1 MDAFLRTRLS
11 DLVSRGGHCCLL
23 QEHGSGDDNLRTQCR
38 KIGESGEL
46 WGPTERRGPRPQR
59 KWWGGC
65 VTVVTP
71 AQSRREGRAEQLKSE
86 GRLEKVR
93 SKGVVFHLRL
103 WHASQFQ
110 LSAPCHRLTS
120 GIRV

>member
-1 MDAFLRTRLS
+1 MDALLRTRVS

-23 QEHGSGDDNLRTQCR
+23 QKHGSGDDNLRTQCR

-65 VTVVTP
+65 VAVVTP
-71 AQSRREGRAEQLKSE
+71 AQSRGEERGRAAEIRGETGKGKEQ
-86 GRLEKVR
+86 R
-93 SKGVVFHLRL
+93 SSFSL
-103 WHASQFQ
+103 ASVACIPV
-110 LSAPCHRLTS
+110 SAVCPM
-120 GIRV
+120 G